1 MLLTMTR
8 AIDLEKDQPELADLV
23 EQTRDGDEVVIFR
36 GNRPVAKLVSLPL
49 PASRR
54 FGSAKDLI
62 ELGEDF
68 DEPLE
73 DFRELMP

>member
-1 MLLTMTR
+1 MLLVMTY
-8 AIDLEKDQPELADLV
+8 AIDLEKDQPRLADLV
-23 EQTRDGDEVVIFR
+23 EQTRSGAEVVIFR
-36 GNRPVAKLVSLPL
+36 GNRPVAKLVSIPL
-49 PASRR
+49 PVSRR

-62 ELGEDF
+62 ELREDF